1 MTAAVAGPRLIV
13 LGEYLCAFADEP
25 IGERLECWELS
36 GPRYSLSVTQYAS
49 PDGDGDE
56 AWSSDEVPDPD
67 ALWRLLEDWSAARRI
82 GEPTV
87 SEARSALEH
96 ALSYGP
102 RFASR
107 HRAIGESSKSTERGF
122 GTP

>member
-13 LGEYLCAFADEP
+13 LCEYLCAFADEL
-25 IGERLECWELS
+25 IRERLECWELS
-36 GPRYSLSVTQYAS
+36 GPRYSLSVMQYAS

-56 AWSSDEVPDPD
+56 AWISVEVPDPD
-67 ALWRLLEDWSAARRI
+67 ALWELLEDWSAARRI
-82 GEPTV
+82 GEPTA
-87 SEARSALEH
+87 SEARSALER

-102 RFASR
+102 RLASR
-107 HRAIGESSKSTERGF
+107 HRAVREPSKSAGPGF